1 MLKKMI
7 TPGEHQA
14 ILRGLSACGLP
25 LYSPL
30 LQRSTHGQLDILD
43 GIEQFREHL
52 GGKLCI
58 TLPCPLGSK
67 REVHTLD
74 IKLVKQAIDLLSS
87 VGCGCDRG

>member
-7 TPGEHQA
+7 TPAEHQS
-14 ILRGLSACGLP
+14 ILQGLSTCGLP

-74 IKLVKQAIDLLSS
+74 IKLMVRAIEMLSKAE
-87 VGCGCDRG
+87 CPTP